1 MNPSSEACR
10 GSRHSRGKRLTVLI
24 DSWAWVEFFAGSKIG
39 EVVKTY
45 VMDEDQEII
54 ISSINL
60 AEIYRLALDRFDE
73 KTAEK
78 RRRAMIS
85 RCYLIPV
92 DEEIAIK
99 GAKFRHERDWGV
111 GDALIYATAIREGAK
126 VLTGDPHFK
135 GLNDVIFLGD

>member
-1 MNPSSEACR
+1 M
-10 GSRHSRGKRLTVLI
+10 TVLI
-24 DSWAWVEFFAGSKIG
+24 DSWAWVEFFRGSKKG
-39 EVVKTY
+39 EEIRAY
-45 VMDEDQEII
+45 VMDENQDII

-73 KTAEK
+73 QTAEK

-99 GAKFRHERDWGV
+99 GAKFRHERDWGL
-111 GDALIYATAIREGAK
+111 GDALIYATAIREDAK

-135 GLNDVIFLGD
+135 GLKDVIFLGD